1 MLFTVVMKINR
12 LKGTRDFTPE
22 DMKRRRSL
30 ERRMREVFEH
40 YGCEEIQ
47 TPTIEP
53 LELFLLKSGEAVI
66 GETYNF
72 KDKSDR
78 DICLVPERTA
88 PTMRFYVNDLQRVE
102 KPLKF
107 YYFENCFR
115 YENPQKARY
124 REFWQFGAELIG
136 INDRAK
142 ANAEL
147 IALAC
152 DAISRAEIKTKVRV
166 GNLNI
171 LRPAVRACSS
181 DEAALMRAIDKG
193 DEKTIKSLGNDN
205 LLSLLRCKSTNDI
218 EGYERERDLLNQ
230 IFGYL
235 ESYGIKAELDLGI
248 ARGLDYYYGI
258 VFEIE
263 CPELGAEKQVAGGG
277 EYNLIELFGG
287 KEVGSS
293 GFAIG
298 FDRVAEA
305 AKIESDD
312 ERKGAFF
319 IPLSEE
325 SYMPL
330 LRTLRDLRS
339 MGIRCGIENNNRRAE
354 KALAYADSKA
364 YKYAVLKG
372 EREGENEVSLKD
384 LDSGEQKSVSIEELK
399 VILSTEK

>member
-40 YGCEEIQ
+40 YGYEEIQ

-152 DAISRAEIKTKVRV
+152 DAVF
-166 GNLNI
+166 
-171 LRPAVRACSS
+171 SS
-181 DEAALMRAIDKG
+181 
-193 DEKTIKSLGNDN
+193 
-205 LLSLLRCKSTNDI
+205 CNDI
-218 EGYERERDLLNQ
+218 
-230 IFGYL
+230 
-235 ESYGIKAELDLGI
+235 
-248 ARGLDYYYGI
+248 
-258 VFEIE
+258 V
-263 CPELGAEKQVAGGG
+263 
-277 EYNLIELFGG
+277 
-287 KEVGSS
+287 
-293 GFAIG
+293 
-298 FDRVAEA
+298 
-305 AKIESDD
+305 
-312 ERKGAFF
+312 
-319 IPLSEE
+319 
-325 SYMPL
+325 
-330 LRTLRDLRS
+330 
-339 MGIRCGIENNNRRAE
+339 
-354 KALAYADSKA
+354 
-364 YKYAVLKG
+364 
-372 EREGENEVSLKD
+372 
-384 LDSGEQKSVSIEELK
+384 
-399 VILSTEK
+399 